1 VEDTLLIE
9 RLEKIA
15 KPVIEGEGLIL
26 YDIEYKRERS
36 GWTLRF
42 YIFRKDGYISI
53 DDCVKISRQL
63 NVLLDVEDL
72 IPHSY
77 NLEVSSPGL
86 DRFLKRL
93 EHFELAKGEE
103 VKVKLKE
110 PLEGKKIIIG
120 KVVDVED
127 GSIVIEDKEQKFL
140 INIDNVADAK
150 IQIDYY
156 KGVKK

>member
-1 VEDTLLIE
+1 VEESLLIE
-9 RLEKIA
+9 KLEKIA

-26 YDIEYKRERS
+26 YDTEYKRERA
-36 GWTLRF
+36 GWTVRF
-42 YIFRKDGYISI
+42 YIYRKDGYVSI

-63 NVLLDVEDL
+63 NILLDVEDL

-86 DRFLKRL
+86 DRFLKKM

-110 PLEGKKIIIG
+110 PLEGKKFFIG
-120 KVVDVED
+120 RVVDVDD
-127 GSIVIEDKEQKFL
+127 GKVIIEEKGQKFL
-140 INIDNVADAK
+140 IDINNVADAK
-150 IQIDYY
+150 IQIDYF

>member
-1 VEDTLLIE
+1 MEERLLIE
-9 RLEKIA
+9 KLEEIA

-26 YDIEYKRERS
+26 YDTEYKRERT
-36 GWTLRF
+36 GWTVRF
-42 YIFRKDGYISI
+42 YIFRKDGYVSI

-103 VKVKLKE
+103 VKIKLKE
-110 PLEGKKIIIG
+110 PLEGKKIFIG

-127 GSIVIEDKEQKFL
+127 GNVVIEEKGQKFF
-140 INIDNVADAK
+140 INFDNIYDAK
-150 IQIDYY
+150 IQIDYF